1 MRTVP
6 PASARDNPVFVTVG
20 TTSFDALVRA
30 LDDEKII
37 DAFIRKDFTGLSL
50 QIGRG
55 SYRPRN
61 LRDRDGF
68 SVRVFTYAPSIDREI
83 ESAGLVISHAGAGLV
98 FETLRS
104 GTPLLVV
111 VNEALMDNH
120 QVELAEELA
129 GRGCLRWCVP
139 GGLVEAIEALA
150 SDGSGFERE
159 PYDAGECRFREAM
172 EELLFG

>member
-1 MRTVP
+1 MPAVP
-6 PASARDNPVFVTVG
+6 RSIARDNPVFVTVG

-37 DAFIRKDFTGLSL
+37 DALVRKGFTGLIL

-55 SYRPRN
+55 SYLPQN
-61 LRDRDGF
+61 LRERNGF
-68 SVRVFTYAPSIDREI
+68 SVRVFTYAPSIDPEI
-83 ESAGLVISHAGAGLV
+83 ASAGLVISHAGAGSV

-139 GGLVEAIEALA
+139 GDLMEAIEGLA
-150 SDGSGFERE
+150 SDGSGFKRE
-159 PYDAGECRFREAM
+159 PYVAGECRFREAM